1 MVCVRRLLLL
11 TAVLAGLFVASLPG
25 TAGAA
30 APCRNKVFN
39 DWYQDGKVAS
49 TYPIACYRDALKHIP
64 VDAGIYSSLS
74 DDIRAA
80 MRAAIRRSEGL
91 SAPRV
96 VGKGFPTSASS
107 GSGAVKGKVVQ
118 ISNSEEK
125 ETPKGTN
132 VTAAPPVADTSSSSG
147 PPLPILVLGAIA
159 ILLVAAGA
167 VGLGVR
173 HARGRAN
180 PS

>member
-1 MVCVRRLLLL
+1 MGRVKRLLLL
-11 TAVLAGLFVASLPG
+11 SAVLAGLLAVALPG
-25 TAGAA
+25 TASAA
-30 APCRNKVFN
+30 SPCRNKVFN
-39 DWYQDGKVAS
+39 DWYQDGKIAS
-49 TYPIACYRDALKHIP
+49 SYPIACYRDALKHIP

-80 MRAAIRRSEGL
+80 MRAAARRAEGL
-91 SAPRV
+91 AAPRV
-96 VGKGFPTSASS
+96 VGKGFPASS
-107 GSGAVKGKVVQ
+107 GSGSVKGKVVA
-118 ISNSEEK
+118 ISNSEQK
-125 ETPKGTN
+125 ETPKGTA
-132 VTAAPPVADTSSSSG
+132 VVAAPPVADTSSSSG
-147 PPLPILVLGAIA
+147 LPLPILVLGAIA

>member
-1 MVCVRRLLLL
+1 MVRVKRLLLL
-11 TAVLAGLFVASLPG
+11 TAVLAGLFVVSLPG

-30 APCRNKVFN
+30 APCRNKIFN

-64 VDAGIYSSLS
+64 VDAGIYSSLT

-80 MRAAIRRSEGL
+80 MRAAVRRSEGL
-91 SAPRV
+91 SAPTV
-96 VGKGFPTSASS
+96 VGKGFPASS
-107 GSGAVKGKVVQ
+107 GSGSVKGKVVQ
-118 ISNSEEK
+118 ISNSEKK
-125 ETPKGTN
+125 ETPKGAT
-132 VTAAPPVADTSSSSG
+132 VSAAPIADTSSSSRM
-147 PPLPILVLGAIA
+147 PLPTLALGALA
-159 ILLVAAGA
+159 LLLVAAGA

>member
-1 MVCVRRLLLL
+1 MVRVKRLLLL
-11 TAVLAGLFVASLPG
+11 AAVLAGLFVVSLPG

-30 APCRNKVFN
+30 APCRNKIFN

-64 VDAGIYSSLS
+64 VDAGIYSSLT

-80 MRAAIRRSEGL
+80 MRAAVRRSEGL
-91 SAPRV
+91 SAPTV
-96 VGKGFPTSASS
+96 VGKGFPASS
-107 GSGAVKGKVVQ
+107 GSGSVKGKVVQ
-118 ISNSEEK
+118 ISNSEKK
-125 ETPKGTN
+125 ETPKGAT
-132 VTAAPPVADTSSSSG
+132 VSAAPIADTSSSSG
-147 PPLPILVLGAIA
+147 MPLPILVLGAIA
-159 ILLVAAGA
+159 LLLVAAGA

>member
-1 MVCVRRLLLL
+1 MVRVKRLLLL
-11 TAVLAGLFVASLPG
+11 TAVLAGLFVVSLPG

-30 APCRNKVFN
+30 APCRNKIFN

-64 VDAGIYSSLS
+64 VDAGIYSSLT

-80 MRAAIRRSEGL
+80 MRAAVRRSEGL
-91 SAPRV
+91 SAPTV
-96 VGKGFPTSASS
+96 VGKGFPASS
-107 GSGAVKGKVVQ
+107 GSGSVKGKVVQ
-118 ISNSEEK
+118 ISNSEKK
-125 ETPKGTN
+125 ETPKGAT
-132 VTAAPPVADTSSSSG
+132 VSAAPIADTSSSSG
-147 PPLPILVLGAIA
+147 MPLPILVLGAIA
-159 ILLVAAGA
+159 LLLVAAGA

>member
-1 MVCVRRLLLL
+1 MVRVKRLLLL
-11 TAVLAGLFVASLPG
+11 TAVLAGLFAVSLPG

-30 APCRNKVFN
+30 APCRNKIFN

-64 VDAGIYSSLS
+64 VDAGIYSSLT

-80 MRAAIRRSEGL
+80 MRAAVRRSEGL
-91 SAPRV
+91 SAPTV
-96 VGKGFPTSASS
+96 VGKGFPASS
-107 GSGAVKGKVVQ
+107 GSGSVKGKVVQ
-118 ISNSEEK
+118 ISNSEKK
-125 ETPKGTN
+125 ETPKGAT
-132 VTAAPPVADTSSSSG
+132 VSAAPIADTSSSSG
-147 PPLPILVLGAIA
+147 MPLPILVLGAIA
-159 ILLVAAGA
+159 LLLVAAGA